1 MNILIIGIWYFVIGY
16 AVGCI
21 AEAAGGEE
29 KGESWRMTTAVLWP
43 LLITFLVVI
52 VVGSIVAYIP
62 VKIIERVKHANN
74 RFNHKDDTDKSC

>member
-1 MNILIIGIWYFVIGY
+1 MNILVIGIVYLVIGY
-16 AVGCI
+16 AIGCI

-52 VVGSIVAYIP
+52 VVGSTIAYIP
-62 VKIIERVKHANN
+62 VKIIERVKECQ
-74 RFNHKDDTDKSC
+74 RSDQ